1 MEAASEPKKRGRPA
15 GSKNKPALVRPED
28 EARLVPPSSTPKAD
42 YQHPDPD
49 ALVSR
54 MLSLLDWQMQAL
66 RNEMTRAYQ
75 SKGVSIDVKD
85 IERLEKLSNTL
96 VRSINALKQSH
107 ELAEELAKS
116 WTPEQFLE
124 RAALKI
130 EGQDAATLR
139 YYIKRFRAH
148 LEKISPS
155 TAQDRQQ
162 MGEPAK
168 LRTGADAIAAL
179 ED

>member
-1 MEAASEPKKRGRPA
+1 MDAEIPKKRGRPP
-15 GSKNKPALVRPED
+15 GRRNKPALVRPED
-28 EARLVPPSSTPKAD
+28 EARLIPPSSKPHAD

-75 SKGVSIDVKD
+75 AKGVSIDVKD

-96 VRSINALKQSH
+96 NRSINAMKGASD
-107 ELAEELAKS
+107 LAEELAKRM
-116 WTPEQFLE
+116 TAEQLLE
-124 RAALKI
+124 AAAKKI

-139 YYIKRFRAH
+139 YFIKRFRAH
-148 LEKISPS
+148 LERVSPA
-155 TAQDRQQ
+155 THNDRKQ
-162 MGEPAK
+162 MGDA
-168 LRTGADAIAAL
+168 TGADAIAAL